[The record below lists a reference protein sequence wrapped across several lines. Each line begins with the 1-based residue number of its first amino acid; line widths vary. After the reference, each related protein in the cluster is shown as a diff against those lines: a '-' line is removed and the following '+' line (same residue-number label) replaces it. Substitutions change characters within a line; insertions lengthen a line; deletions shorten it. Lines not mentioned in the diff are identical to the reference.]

1 MNTLIESV
9 LAKITL
15 KNIVKYIIQGFA
27 IAIIAY
33 SIPNRRINYNEIIII
48 SAISASTFLL
58 LDIVSDEKISMLLT
72 GAQLGTG
79 FTIGANLLKLKVI

>member
-1 MNTLIESV
+1 MNTLIKSV
-9 LAKITL
+9 VAKITL
-15 KNIVKYIIQGFA
+15 KNIVKYIIQGIA

-33 SIPNRRINYNEIIII
+33 SIPNRRINYNEILII